1 MAELTVLSSAEHAS
15 LKVVEN
21 CALNVAGNQHVVNI
35 RVAEVG
41 MAISSFPVFATKIPS
56 NGRWALTAVTSFV
69 PEKNLFV
76 ENDRWT
82 ATYLPTC
89 MQTYPLFLMNSDA
102 GENQY
107 TVGIHE
113 DSPAFSKDVGEAL
126 FDDQGKASLYL
137 SRITAVLEADIK
149 NDIQTYQFTD
159 KLNELG
165 LYKSINLLV
174 HSSDGSSVQ
183 TIQGLYTIDEEKL
196 QQLDAPTMEELNK
209 RGYLAPVY
217 AMLTS
222 IFQVNALI
230 RLNNQEA
237 GSQNIKEVKLEV
249 VKNS

>member
-1 MAELTVLSSAEHAS
+1 MAELTVLSSAEHGS

-21 CALNVAGNQHVVNI
+21 CALEVARKQHVVNI

-41 MAISSFPVFATKIPS
+41 MAVSSFPVFASKNPS
-56 NGRWALTAVTSFV
+56 SGRWALTAVTSFV
-69 PEKNLFV
+69 PESNLFV
-76 ENDRWT
+76 VNDRWT

-89 MQTYPLFLMNSDA
+89 MQTYPLFLMNSDE

-107 TVGIHE
+107 TVGIHAQ
-113 DSPAFSKDVGEAL
+113 SPDFSTEAGEAL
-126 FDDQGKASLYL
+126 FDDQGKASLFL
-137 SRITAVLEADIK
+137 SRVTAMLEADIN

-174 HSSDGSSVQ
+174 HSSNGASVQ

-196 QQLDAPTMEELNK
+196 QQLDATTLEDLNK
-209 RGYLAPVY
+209 RGYLAPMY

-222 IFQVNALI
+222 IFQANALI
-230 RLNNQEA
+230 RLNNLHSDMQDIRE
-237 GSQNIKEVKLEV
+237 IKLEV
-249 VKNS
+249 VKDS